1 MPTECWV
8 DTDKFGNVVDASA
21 DGARLFNLSVRG
33 LLGRA
38 LTLFFVDR
46 SAVSTGLAAIRDGY
60 GDWSGD
66 DIGYR
71 PRERRMRRVDVH
83 MFRYNGGAVVRWW
96 LGAGDAEQT
105 RVSHRHPRTA
115 ESSQPSR

>member
-8 DTDKFGNVVDASA
+8 ETDKFGNVVDASS

-46 SAVSTGLAAIRDGY
+46 SAVSTGLAAVRDGY
-60 GDWSGD
+60 SDWSAE
-66 DIGYR
+66 DIDYR

-83 MFRYNGGAVVRWW
+83 MFPYNGGAVVRWW
-96 LGAGDAEQT
+96 LGTGDPETT
-105 RVSHRHPRTA
+105 RVPHRHSGMA
-115 ESSQPSR
+115 EPSQPSR